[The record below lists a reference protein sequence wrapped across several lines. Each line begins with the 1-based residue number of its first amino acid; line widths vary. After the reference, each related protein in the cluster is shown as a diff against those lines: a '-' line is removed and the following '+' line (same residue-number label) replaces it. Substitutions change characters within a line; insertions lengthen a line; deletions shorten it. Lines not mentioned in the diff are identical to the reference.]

1 MAREITTAPPKGPE
15 AFSGDTDVYA
25 QAQAAILLGMGVQLR
40 GDQIKTERQA
50 EAAGQ
55 PTEILEAVA
64 TVEAV
69 PGDEEFPIPSLAP
82 TAERVALESSRDITE
97 SVAEMTLESAG
108 AEPAGRERLAE
119 RVYSDPTPDNA
130 AALIH
135 ASLFHHDPLVRVAAA
150 AASLPLTTEVDTA
163 TSILRAGTHSSDELV
178 REVAATAL
186 ARFAPDDETLRDLR
200 GPQRS
205 IEYEGIVLEGL
216 EAPAAPSRII
226 IHGTWATSNAW
237 WQPGG
242 DFHELI
248 KGNVW
253 PDVYGAADRYRW
265 SGGYSDNARA
275 LGGKQ
280 LVAWAQAHGGNG
292 MSLLAHSHGASV
304 AMLATWDA
312 AAITFDKLRFLSS
325 PVHPSKYKVNFARV
339 GSVSSVRVRM
349 DLVLLADGSGSRFTD
364 PQYDEHVLPIWFNHS
379 ASHDPKVWTKY
390 GVAAML
396 KLP

>member
-15 AFSGDTDVYA
+15 AFSEDTDVYA

-40 GDQIKTERQA
+40 GDQIMTERQA

-55 PTEILEAVA
+55 PTEILESVA
-64 TVEAV
+64 TEEAV

-82 TAERVALESSRDITE
+82 SAERVPLES
-97 SVAEMTLESAG
+97 TLEGVS
-108 AEPAGRERLAE
+108 AEPAGRAALAD
-119 RVYSDPTPDNA
+119 RVYSDPTPENA

-135 ASLFHHDPLVRVAAA
+135 ASLFHHDPLIRVAAA
-150 AASLPLTTEVDTA
+150 AAALPLSTEVETA
-163 TSILRAGTHSSDELV
+163 TAILREATHSSDELV

-186 ARFAPDDETLRDLR
+186 ARFAPDDDTLRDLR
-200 GPQRS
+200 GPQR
-205 IEYEGIVLEGL
+205 IIAPEGVEALESL
-216 EAPAAPSRII
+216 EVPALPPRIL
-226 IHGTWATSNAW
+226 IHGTWATNNAW

-242 DFHELI
+242 DFYEHI
-248 KGNVW
+248 KANVW
-253 PDVYGAADRYRW
+253 PNVYGAADRYRW

-280 LVAWAQAHGGNG
+280 LVAWAQTHGPAG
-292 MSLLAHSHGASV
+292 MSVMWHSHGCSV

-312 AAITFDKLRFLSS
+312 AAITFDKLRFLSA

-364 PQYDEHVLPIWFNHS
+364 PRYDEHVLPIWFNHS